1 MYSCTGLSPYFS
13 RMDLGITAAIAFALA
28 RYTGRSPSGLESWT
42 TSVCESGAL
51 TSLTAEAADC
61 PSGASRSHRWKEA
74 AASAAVI
81 WAPVGE
87 RTLVRTGRG
96 KGRVPFHH
104 LAPVTSPGRAVP

>member
-28 RYTGRSPSGLESWT
+28 RYTGRTPSGLESWT

-61 PSGASRSHRWKEA
+61 PTGASRSHRLKPA
-74 AASAAVI
+74 AAAAAGVR
-81 WAPVGE
+81 APFGT
-87 RTLVRTGRG
+87 RTLVRS
-96 KGRVPFHH
+96 GRVR
-104 LAPVTSPGRAVP
+104 VTLPLGARRR